1 VEKNKIM
8 ILVKL
13 TFNYD
18 WPFFRQTEQFSQVWG
33 NYKFV
38 IDDDL
43 KECDYWI
50 IYTDHNLKEEE
61 VQCNPENVIFIPGEC
76 YNTSSKFT
84 QKFLNQFGLII
95 TVQRELKHKNIL
107 YSHNA
112 NPWFVGKSYNE
123 LNSNFIPEKT
133 KLISVVSSNKAF
145 TEGHRKRLEFV
156 QKLKNH
162 FGDKLD
168 VYGRGINDFEDKW
181 DVLASYKYTIAI
193 ENDFCEDWVTE
204 KYFDCIYANTLPF
217 YYGCPNLETIV
228 DNNSFIRIN
237 IDNFDET
244 LRIIEDAIQNNE
256 FEKRKELVQ
265 NQKIKSLN
273 EDQFFPWI
281 VKILDN
287 KNSNLKKTTFILKL
301 NVIRK
306 NICYKLLKR
315 IYNKVKSLI

>member
-1 VEKNKIM
+1 M

-18 WPFFRQTEQFSQVWG
+18 FPIFRQTANNSQIWG

-204 KYFDCIYANTLPF
+204 KYFDCIYANSLPF
-217 YYGCPNLETIV
+217 FYGCPNLEKIV
-228 DNNSFIRIN
+228 DKDSFIRID
-237 IDNFDET
+237 IENFENT
-244 LRIIEDAIQNNE
+244 VQTIENSIANNE
-256 FEKRKELVQ
+256 YENRLEIIQ

-281 VKILDN
+281 AKILDD
-287 KNSNLKKTTFILKL
+287 KNPTLKKQTIRLKL
-301 NVIRK
+301 NTKKVNFTLKVLRK
-306 NICYKLLKR
+306 IYLK
-315 IYNKVKSLI
+315 IKSIL